1 MEPRINQLIPS
12 QRPPSGMALVI
23 VLGFLVLITVLVVAF
38 LSGVT
43 SEYSSSQSYAK
54 GASARNLG
62 ELAVQVAMGQI
73 KKATTGTD
81 MAWASQPG
89 MIRTWDGNGG
99 KTAFY
104 KLYSSDSMEVTSGL
118 NSYNPVSDV
127 APDWQSRPSL
137 FSDLNAPVA
146 TSTGN
151 HYPILDGNDLQNL
164 TFEGA
169 TVQAY
174 KTASSGAF
182 PAVEGLS
189 VASTAPAAKA
199 TANDLANPV
208 PMPVKWIYIL
218 QDGTLAVPD
227 AASLDTATF
236 KTASNKPSLTNPI
249 TGRIAFWTDDETC
262 KLNLNTAVGG
272 NFWDVPSFGSG
283 QDLHFSRYQP
293 ARNEFNRYP
302 GHPATTSLVPVF
314 WSLGTSPLSS
324 PYQNLFP
331 TITPQI
337 IGGSYGLLVGDNQH
351 LEINPTLPTAT
362 QKFLDSLFE
371 LSPRNSWKNAAG
383 LLAGSA
389 MGLQP
394 TVKDPATGTNLNPL
408 AAVDSDRL
416 YASVDE
422 ALFAQPQSAAS
433 TRPFNACNASTKDL
447 EKLRFVLTTSSRA
460 PETNPF
466 NQPKVTMWPIDDP
479 TRSNPSNQFFSGLD
493 GQSPL
498 DKLIA
503 FCSTLNGKPYYFTRN
518 DPTSPTADFTARN
531 AEVYNYLLGLMSR
544 PVPGY
549 GASFSSRF
557 TPTGSARLL
566 TLTYDYIR
574 SAINLGDTTSGPPG
588 SLTLSDTSF
597 NYYFA
602 SPPTKINPTRYDS
615 RAGTAQVVPIKI
627 GNTRGIGRFPVVQ
640 QATVHFI
647 ARAANQPPV
656 VLDALG
662 KPTNRINPMHPW
674 TSNPPAAATLTTMP
688 SGEVRIST
696 GNAQYPT
703 LLGQT
708 HAGLPYLTDRTNTSG
723 VLALPNPRY
732 QLSDLPVPSADSSR
746 PLSPHKTQIE
756 AAFYL
761 SLVNVAPGFPP
772 LHADLRVRVK
782 GLSNFAADGQPLFP
796 ASLDSVTE
804 NFQYTYPAPPVVP
817 AFFNVGTTTINQRST
832 AQPAGSNLKANYI
845 SFPVIVGKGAFGE
858 TFNFQ
863 GGTIVVELVTAAG
876 IVVQTAEIEFPNAE
890 FPTPLLPPMPS
901 VCGARPWG
909 YNSYLQSDTV
919 LNSRPD
925 EVVCNH
931 PPTLPSDLTPS
942 SMLTFDARTN
952 LSKNP
957 NFGVTDPVAGANAYR
972 TDCTRI
978 SINTAPM
985 NYRGTSYGS
994 FAFFCYPNNNLYAP
1008 EREIPRAAGGTP
1020 PYWSMP
1026 ISEYRYALTADTIRS
1041 VECLYGDARILAVK
1055 ENLAKNY
1062 YAPHRFYFDKKLRPA
1077 HSLRNSNSD
1086 FVRGQSYN
1094 YLSTSFAQLRSTWTT
1109 PAPLV
1114 YTGAFPGGWAPTPA
1128 NPGAL
1133 WDIASGDEVRYLS
1146 RFVDRGPS
1154 FWPFITSSAELD
1166 DTKFLWPGLTKFSAI
1181 WAKGGDFCSG
1191 LPREPDGP
1199 YMGKAEEGTSNIDN
1213 TWCLFPY
1220 YHYNNSATGYIGDTL
1235 FSANRQVP
1243 SPVILGSLPLGDT
1256 PEDSW
1261 RTLLFCP
1268 NPVSP
1273 THLSLGRNPPD
1284 SLYLDFF
1291 HMPVVEPYAIS
1302 EPFSTAGKVNMNYRI
1317 APFSYIKRDTALRGV
1332 LKSVMLTA
1340 VPDRHLTNKSGG
1352 SGGSMRFNEVRAFS
1366 STAFYDSA
1374 SVGFAPFRY
1383 PIHSGETL
1391 KQFEALFD
1399 QGTLFRSPSEIC
1411 GLWLYPAKRPSAL
1424 APDASKDPEVT
1435 WSATQSAIK
1444 SWWYDNPGV
1453 TCKSVTGD
1461 NLRERPYSHLY
1472 GRLTTK
1478 SNSYTVHYR
1487 VQVLKKTQGT
1497 NPDQWEEGK
1506 DQTLSEARGSSLI
1519 ERYIDPSGA
1528 LPDFASAPTANLDLS
1543 YKFRVVST
1551 KKFAP

>member
-1 MEPRINQLIPS
+1 
-12 QRPPSGMALVI
+12 MALVI
-23 VLGFLVLITVLVVAF
+23 VLAFLALLTVLIVAF

-43 SEYSSSQSYAK
+43 SDYSASQSYAK
-54 GASARNLG
+54 GATARSLG
-62 ELAVQVAMGQI
+62 EQAVQLAMGQI
-73 KKATTGTD
+73 KKATTGTEI
-81 MAWASQPG
+81 AWASQPG
-89 MIRTWDGNGG
+89 MIRTWDRTGA
-99 KTAFY
+99 KAAFY
-104 KLYSSDSMEVTSGL
+104 KLYSSDSMELTSGL
-118 NSYNPVSDV
+118 DSYQPESDV
-127 APDWQSRPSL
+127 APDWQSRPAL

-146 TSTGN
+146 TGAGN
-151 HYPILDGNDLQNL
+151 HYPILDGNDLQPL

-169 TVQAY
+169 SIQTYTTPQ
-174 KTASSGAF
+174 SGAF

-189 VASTAPAAKA
+189 VALDAPVAKA
-199 TANDLANPV
+199 TGNDLANPV

-218 QDGTLAVPD
+218 QDGSLAVPD
-227 AASLDTATF
+227 ATSLETATF
-236 KTASNKPSLTNPI
+236 DTAANKPSLTNPI

-314 WSLGTSPLSS
+314 WSLGDSPLSS
-324 PYQNLFP
+324 PYQNIFP
-331 TITPQI
+331 TITPRNS
-337 IGGSYGLLVGDNQH
+337 GGIYPVDVASNQH
-351 LEINPTLPTAT
+351 VLINPTLPVAT
-362 QKFLDSLFE
+362 QKFLDNLFE

-383 LLAGSA
+383 RLAGSA

-394 TVKDPATGTNLNPL
+394 TVKDPAAGTNLNPL

-422 ALFAQPQSAAS
+422 ALFAQPQSATP
-433 TRPFNACNASTKDL
+433 TRPFNAFQASTKDID
-447 EKLRFVLTTSSRA
+447 KLRFFLTTSSRS

-479 TRSNPSNQFFSGLD
+479 TRANPSNQFFSGTD

-518 DPTSPTADFTARN
+518 DPTSPTADFTPRN
-531 AEVYNYLLGLMSR
+531 AEVYDYLLGLMSR
-544 PVPGY
+544 PVPGF
-549 GASFSSRF
+549 GASLASRF
-557 TPTGSARLL
+557 TPDGSARLL

-574 SAINLGDTTSGPPG
+574 SAINLGDTTSGPLG
-588 SLTLSDTSF
+588 SLTFNNDSF

-602 SPPTKINPTRYDS
+602 SPPRYVSPGRYDS

-627 GNTRGIGRFPVVQ
+627 RNTRGMGRFPVVQ
-640 QATVHFI
+640 QATMHFI

-656 VLDALG
+656 VLNAQG
-662 KPTNRINPMHPW
+662 KPTAQINPMHPW
-674 TSNPPAAATLTTMP
+674 TSNPPASATLTPVTQP
-688 SGEVRIST
+688 DGTPTGEVLVSA

-708 HAGLPYLTDRTNTSG
+708 HAGLPYLTDKTNASG
-723 VLALPNPRY
+723 VLAVPNPRY
-732 QLSDLPVPSADSSR
+732 QLSDLPIPSADNSK

-756 AAFYL
+756 AAFYVK
-761 SLVNVAPGFPP
+761 LVNVAPGFQP

-782 GLSNFAADGQPLFP
+782 GLSSFLADGQPLFP
-796 ASLDSVTE
+796 ASLDAVTE
-804 NFQYTYPAPPVVP
+804 TFQYSPPASSAVP
-817 AFFNVGTTTINQRST
+817 AFFNVGATTVDNRST
-832 AQPAGSNLKANYI
+832 AEPAGSNRRANFI
-845 SFPVIVGKGAFGE
+845 SVPVIVGQGSHGE
-858 TFNFQ
+858 RFSFT
-863 GGTIVVELVTAAG
+863 GGTLLVELVTAAG
-876 IVVQTAEIEFPNAE
+876 TVVQTAEIEFPGAE
-890 FPTPLLPPMPS
+890 FPTPLLSPMPL

-919 LNSRPD
+919 LNSRAD
-925 EVVCNH
+925 DLVCNY
-931 PPTLPSDLTPS
+931 PPKLPSDITPS
-942 SMLTFDARTN
+942 SMLTFDANTN

-957 NFGVTDPVAGANAYR
+957 NFGVNDPVAGANAYR
-972 TDCTRI
+972 TNCTRI
-978 SINTAPM
+978 SINPAAM
-985 NYRGTSYGS
+985 NHKTTGSFGS
-994 FAFFCYPNNNLYAP
+994 FAFFTYPTNNLYAP
-1008 EREIPRAAGGTP
+1008 ERELVTPAAGTLPSIPLNEFRFG
-1020 PYWSMP
+1020 
-1026 ISEYRYALTADTIRS
+1026 LTADTIRS

-1055 ENLAKNY
+1055 ENLTKNY

-1077 HSLRNSNSD
+1077 HSLRNGNND
-1086 FVRGQSYN
+1086 FVRGQGYT
-1094 YLSTSFAQLRSTWTT
+1094 YLSASFAELRNTWTST
-1109 PAPLV
+1109 VPLV
-1114 YTGAFPGGWAPTPA
+1114 YTGAFPGYAATPT
-1128 NPGAL
+1128 NPGNL
-1133 WDIASGDEVRYLS
+1133 WDIASGDEVRHFS
-1146 RFVDRGPS
+1146 RFTIRGPS
-1154 FWPFITSSAELD
+1154 TWPFITSSAELD
-1166 DTKFLWPGLTKFSAI
+1166 DSKFLWPGLTRFSAI
-1181 WAKGGDFCSG
+1181 WARGGDFCGG

-1199 YMGKAEEGTSNIDN
+1199 YMGKAEEGTSNID
-1213 TWCLFPY
+1213 TDSSLFPY
-1220 YHYNNSATGYIGDTL
+1220 YHYNNAATAYIGDTL
-1235 FSANRQVP
+1235 FSPNRQVP

-1256 PEDSW
+1256 PADAW

-1302 EPFSTAGKVNMNYRI
+1302 EPFSTAGKVNMNHRL

-1340 VPDRHLTNKSGG
+1340 VPDRHLTNKTGLTDTSQ
-1352 SGGSMRFNEVRAFS
+1352 RFSEVRAFGS
-1366 STAFYDSA
+1366 NTFYDSA

-1391 KQFEALFD
+1391 KQFDALFD

-1411 GLWLYPAKRPSAL
+1411 GLWLYPAKRPSEA
-1424 APDASKDPEVT
+1424 APNASKDPEVA

-1444 SWWYDNPGV
+1444 SWWYDNPGG

-1487 VQVLKKTQGT
+1487 VQVLKKTRGT
-1497 NPDQWEEGK
+1497 SPDQWVEGK

-1519 ERYIDPSGA
+1519 ERYIDPNGA
-1528 LPDFASAPTANLDLS
+1528 LPDFAQEPGANLDVS
-1543 YKFRVVST
+1543 HKFRVVGT